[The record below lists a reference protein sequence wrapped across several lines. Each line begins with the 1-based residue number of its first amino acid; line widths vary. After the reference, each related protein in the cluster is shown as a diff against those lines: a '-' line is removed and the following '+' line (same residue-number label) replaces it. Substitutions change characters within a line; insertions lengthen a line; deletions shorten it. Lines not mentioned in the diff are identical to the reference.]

1 MRLLMCDRRRV
12 AALVPGLIAAA
23 LLSGCAG
30 LPGTPAPGAE
40 TTMTEEQSLT
50 NLNTVFDDVQ
60 SLVGGEWVDEDL
72 DSPRGCSQ
80 SAGAGVQH
88 SSFRV
93 GTAPSDRLEVFA
105 LVKEHWT
112 ELGYTITER
121 LDEGSVVS
129 MRLMASKPDGQDL
142 TFMAADLG
150 MTLDGV
156 TACVPESSG
165 N

>member
-1 MRLLMCDRRRV
+1 
-12 AALVPGLIAAA
+12 
-23 LLSGCAG
+23 
-30 LPGTPAPGAE
+30 
-40 TTMTEEQSLT
+40 MTEDESLE
-50 NLNTVFDDVQ
+50 NLNAIFDEVQ
-60 SLVGGEWVDEDL
+60 TLVGGEWVDEGL

-93 GTAPSDRLEVFA
+93 GTAPSDRTEVFA

-112 ELGYTITER
+112 ELGYTVTER
-121 LDEGSVVS
+121 IDEGSVVS
-129 MRLMASKPDGQDL
+129 MRLMASKPDGLDL

-156 TACVPESSG
+156 STCVPDV
-165 N
+165 NAR